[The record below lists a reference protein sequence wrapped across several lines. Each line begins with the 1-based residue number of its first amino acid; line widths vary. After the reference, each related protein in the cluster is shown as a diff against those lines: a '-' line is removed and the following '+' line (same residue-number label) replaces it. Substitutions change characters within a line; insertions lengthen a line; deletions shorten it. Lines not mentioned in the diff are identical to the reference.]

1 MDNEDT
7 YLNAIRSIMRPL
19 ARSMVNRGMTLPI
32 FLNITKNAMVQ
43 AVEDVTPITMKLTDS
58 RISLMTGV
66 HRKDVRKFRNSGRIE
81 TGGISVNA
89 RVIALWTGDRTFL
102 DPSGEPALLPRTGTA
117 SFDEL
122 VAMVSTDIR
131 PRTLLDEWIR
141 RDIVSIVEIET
152 KPHIKLHLDN
162 YAPATD
168 QNESMYFF
176 GENIADHIDAASQN
190 IENPK
195 SREFERAVYATNLS
209 RESVERLEAFAEKK
223 AMKMLVELNKLAFEL
238 AEMDRDAS
246 GNSYRFRMGAYFHKE
261 NTVDNTKRGAMDIEP
276 GEE

>member
-1 MDNEDT
+1 MDIEDT
-7 YLNAIRSIMRPL
+7 YLNAIRRLMRPL
-19 ARSMVNRGMTLPI
+19 ARSMVNRGLTLPI

-43 AVEDVTPITMKLTDS
+43 AAEDVTPISMKLTDS

-66 HRKDVRKFRNSGRIE
+66 HRKDVRRFRNSGRIE

-102 DPSGEPALLPRTGTA
+102 NPAGEPALLPRTGTG

-122 VAMVSTDIR
+122 VSMVSTDIR

-141 RDIVSIVEIET
+141 RGIVSIVEIET
-152 KPHIKLHLDN
+152 ESHIKLNLDH
-162 YAPATD
+162 YTPATD
-168 QNESMYFF
+168 QNESMFFF
-176 GENIADHIDAASQN
+176 GENIADHIEAASQN
-190 IENPK
+190 IENSN
-195 SREFERAVYATNLS
+195 SRQFERAVYATNLS
-209 RESVERLEAFAEKK
+209 SESVERLEALAEKK

-238 AEMDRDAS
+238 AEIDRDAGS
-246 GNSYRFRMGAYFHKE
+246 NNYRFRMGAYFHKE
-261 NTVDNTKRGAMDIEP
+261 NTVYNTTRRAMGIEP